1 MHLIATVDSASIIDG
16 SAIRLKKGETYQG
29 SGKEAERLLALGLVE
44 KPKPKKKGQDD
55 D

>member
-1 MHLIATVDSASIIDG
+1 MHLIATVDSASVIDG
-16 SAIRLKKGETYQG
+16 RTICLKKGDPYRG
-29 SGKEAERLLALGLVE
+29 SGKETERLLSLGLVE